1 MSIPAAP
8 RNRSARRLLGDC
20 RATAAVE
27 FALILPL
34 LLLLYIGLA
43 EAGDALTA
51 DRKAD
56 KLASAIGDLIAQ
68 NTDTSNSA
76 IDSLLA
82 ITQPMLAPY
91 DDGAAEILIADI
103 KFVADGENPDGSAR
117 WAPVVRWA
125 HGQNTILPVCGD
137 DPPIEIPEALIPTTA
152 AAAGVDIIIARVV
165 YPYTSPFADILAS
178 LLGDRTLNLEHAYIL
193 RPRASASVANSS
205 ATPC

>member
-1 MSIPAAP
+1 MSDSAEP
-8 RNRSARRLLGDC
+8 RAGLARRLLGDC

-56 KLASAIGDLIAQ
+56 KLASAIGDLVAQ
-68 NTDTSNSA
+68 TTDTSNA
-76 IDSLLA
+76 TIDSLFA
-82 ITQPMLAPY
+82 ITEPMLAPY
-91 DDGAAEILIADI
+91 DDGITEILVADI
-103 KFVADGENPDGSAR
+103 KFDADGTNPDGSAR

-137 DPPIEIPEALIPTTA
+137 ASPITIPDTLMPTTA
-152 AAAGVDIIIARVV
+152 AAAGVDIIVARVV

-193 RPRASASVANSS
+193 RPRASASVTNSS